1 MSRGTTR
8 SARNQRSKLLVTRSI
23 SFRMLTTPLRTLAL
37 ILILGSIFFWSGC
50 GDTFRPVVIPNPP
63 TPPDPSNAHTAFA
76 ITSNGDFNPGALML
90 IDVSGDTT
98 SGIGNAGRGPSHVTL
113 VPPGATRIMV
123 ANTLEDSVSS
133 ISSSG
138 LQSPATISL
147 PPGSAP
153 VFVHTTQSGVVYV
166 ANSGPTPSSPLQ
178 PPSVAVINATSN
190 MVTNII
196 PLTLSNPVSL
206 AETPDGRKLY
216 VASQSTPGGVT
227 SINTV
232 DRTTIVIPDP
242 SGIINAP
249 ISVVARS
256 DSARVYVLNQ
266 ANGNLAVIDSAPDAT
281 LDTLVPGTAVSVGAG
296 ADFMLYDSHL
306 NRLYLTNAALGML
319 AIVNVAQDPPS
330 VLATLSLPAG
340 PTPSCPQGCSS
351 VAALPNGTGAYVTTL
366 QFGGSTVTPVI
377 TVFNPLNNGIVHT
390 ISLPAVAVSSN
401 CASARYRISSAAAAD
416 SSRVYIGN
424 CDAGNIAVLRTSD
437 DMLMLNLPAPVSA
450 ASPARLNISSAS
462 QSGGQ
467 TTYAYA
473 LASGQ
478 GLQVG
483 MSIAIT
489 PPPGISP
496 GPDEGSFTISALAPG
511 TFTVLN
517 PSGVSAALNDTGV
530 ATPLQNPVFVLAGP

>member
-1 MSRGTTR
+1 
-8 SARNQRSKLLVTRSI
+8 
-23 SFRMLTTPLRTLAL
+23 ML
-37 ILILGSIFFWSGC
+37 F
-50 GDTFRPVVIPNPP
+50 
-63 TPPDPSNAHTAFA
+63 
-76 ITSNGDFNPGALML
+76 
-90 IDVSGDTT
+90 DVSGDTT
-98 SGIGNAGRGPSHVTL
+98 TGIGNVGLGPSHVTL
-113 VPPGATRIMV
+113 VPPGATRIIV
-123 ANTLEDSVSS
+123 ANTLEDTVSS

-138 LQSPATISL
+138 LGSPATISL

-153 VFVHTTQSGVVYV
+153 VFVHSTQSGVVYV
-166 ANSGPTPSSPLQ
+166 ANSGPTPPIASQ
-178 PPSVAVINATSN
+178 PPSVAVINTTSN
-190 MVTNII
+190 VVTNII
-196 PLTLSNPVSL
+196 PLTLPNPVSL

-232 DRTTIVIPDP
+232 DKTTTVIPDP

-249 ISVVARS
+249 TSVVARS

-266 ANGNLAVIDSAPDAT
+266 GNGNLAVIDSSPDAA
-281 LDTLVPGTAVSVGAG
+281 LDSLVPGTTVSVGAG
-296 ADFMLYDSHL
+296 ADFMLYDAHL
-306 NRLYLTNAALGML
+306 NRLYVTNAALGTL
-319 AIVNVAQDPPS
+319 TIVNVAQDPPTILPT
-330 VLATLSLPAG
+330 VPRTLNLPGG
-340 PTPSCPQGCSS
+340 PTPLCPQGCSS
-351 VAALPNGTGAYVTTL
+351 VAALPNGTRAYVATL
-366 QFGGSTVTPVI
+366 QLTGSTATPVV
-377 TVFNPLNNGIVHT
+377 TVLNPLNNSIVHT
-390 ISLPAVAVSSN
+390 ISLPAVAVSAN
-401 CASARYRISSAAAAD
+401 CTPTRYRISSAAAAD

-424 CDAGNIAVLRTSD
+424 CDAGNVAVLRTSD
-437 DMLMLNLPAPVSA
+437 DTLVLNLPAPVSA
-450 ASPARLNISSAS
+450 ASPVKLNISSAS
-462 QSGGQ
+462 ESGIQ

-473 LASGQ
+473 LASGP